1 MRCPFCGSED
11 NKVVDSRPSKEGHSV
26 RRRRECLSCSK
37 RFTTYEYVEK
47 VPLMVVKKDGRR
59 EPFSREKLLEGIE
72 LACKKR
78 PISREQIEKIVDDIL
93 SDVYSLSKVEVLSQE
108 IGEKVMKAL
117 KDLDEVSYVR
127 FASVY
132 RQFKDK
138 QEFLKELEKISDGGK
153 SK

>member
-26 RRRRECLSCSK
+26 RRRRECLNCSK

-47 VPLMVVKKDGRR
+47 VPLMVVKKDDRR

-78 PISREQIEKIVDDIL
+78 PISRDQIEKIVDDIEA
-93 SDVYSLSKVEVLSQE
+93 DVYTLSKVEVPSEE

-117 KDLDEVSYVR
+117 KDIDEVSYVR

-138 QEFLKELEKISDGGK
+138 EEFLKELEKMSDGGK
-153 SK
+153 K

>member
-1 MRCPFCGSED
+1 MRCPFCGGED

-26 RRRRECLSCSK
+26 RRRRECISCSK

-47 VPLMVVKKDGRR
+47 VPLMIVKKDDRR

-78 PISREQIEKIVDDIL
+78 PISREQIEKIVDDIET
-93 SDVYSLSKVEVLSQE
+93 DVYTLSKVEVPSKE
-108 IGEKVMKAL
+108 IGEKVIRAL
-117 KDLDEVSYVR
+117 KNLDEVSYVR

-138 QEFLKELEKISDGGK
+138 EEFLKELKKMFDDGGK
-153 SK
+153 K

>member
-1 MRCPFCGSED
+1 MRCPFCGGED

-26 RRRRECLSCSK
+26 RRRRECISCSK

-47 VPLMVVKKDGRR
+47 VPLMIVKKDDRR

-78 PISREQIEKIVDDIL
+78 PISREQIENIVDDIET
-93 SDVYSLSKVEVLSQE
+93 DVYTLSKVEVPSKE
-108 IGEKVMKAL
+108 IGEKVIRAL
-117 KDLDEVSYVR
+117 KNIDEVSYVR

-138 QEFLKELEKISDGGK
+138 EEFLKELKKMFDDGGK
-153 SK
+153 K

>member
-26 RRRRECLSCSK
+26 RRRRECTICSK

-47 VPLMVVKKDGRR
+47 VPLMIVKKDDRR

-78 PISREQIEKIVDDIL
+78 PISREQIEKIVDDIET
-93 SDVYSLSKVEVLSQE
+93 DVYTLSKVEVPSKE
-108 IGEKVMKAL
+108 IGEKVIRAL
-117 KDLDEVSYVR
+117 KNLDEVSYVR

-138 QEFLKELEKISDGGK
+138 EEFLKELKKMFDDGGK
-153 SK
+153 K